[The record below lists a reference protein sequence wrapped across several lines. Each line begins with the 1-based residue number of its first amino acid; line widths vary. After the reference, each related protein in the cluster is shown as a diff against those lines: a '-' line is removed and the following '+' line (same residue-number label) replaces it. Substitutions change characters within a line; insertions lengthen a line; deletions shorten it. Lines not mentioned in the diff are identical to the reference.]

1 MVLEVNF
8 LSNDKYNDMFVADEG
23 MVDISGDAS
32 RSSKGGGRRY
42 SSSKTAKASSGTKN
56 NFFADKKKVIIIS
69 SVAAALVIG
78 AGITGF
84 CLFANREQPPVAAA
98 VVEKP
103 TDPPEFTFAEG
114 AEVSG
119 ISVAGKTF
127 KQAQSLLELNSKSF
141 IDPIKI
147 TVEADGE
154 MTELTQNDFD
164 YTFNIEEVLK
174 QLKKD
179 NENGVKGTSEKP
191 LTYEVVAKPTDDSV
205 IKNTKAIQ
213 DSIDEDAKNARVTD
227 FHPYSEDRF
236 EYEEATNG
244 RELDSKDLEEKISEA
259 VHSGLST
266 VEIKAIVEPVE
277 PDIHIED
284 IKNNVQKLASYETYS
299 TNTAAGTNNMKV
311 ALDSCSGSII
321 DPGEVWSFNDCT
333 GNSNLE
339 SLGYQSAHVIED
351 GKLTDGIGGGICQA
365 STTIYNA
372 AIRANMEIEERY
384 CHKWASTY
392 CPAGLDATIDYPNL
406 DLKLSNPTDYQMF
419 LECKV
424 VGTTLYASVWGV
436 KSGNYDEIKTSN
448 ELGDRDGDNYAV
460 YAWRVYFKNG
470 AEVDREELPSSS
482 YDAKEYGVLFTS
494 AEVDPRSVDHNVD
507 DVDDWEPENDAEPA
521 PAEQTPEPESVVS
534 EVSVEQVPAEQESA
548 QEQQVAEQ

>member
-1 MVLEVNF
+1 M
-8 LSNDKYNDMFVADEG
+8 SNDKYNDMFVADEG

-84 CLFANREQPPVAAA
+84 CLLANREQPPVAAA

-213 DSIDEDAKNARVTD
+213 DSIDEDAKNA
-227 FHPYSEDRF
+227 
-236 EYEEATNG
+236 
-244 RELDSKDLEEKISEA
+244 
-259 VHSGLST
+259 
-266 VEIKAIVEPVE
+266 
-277 PDIHIED
+277 
-284 IKNNVQKLASYETYS
+284 
-299 TNTAAGTNNMKV
+299 
-311 ALDSCSGSII
+311 
-321 DPGEVWSFNDCT
+321 
-333 GNSNLE
+333 
-339 SLGYQSAHVIED
+339 
-351 GKLTDGIGGGICQA
+351 
-365 STTIYNA
+365 
-372 AIRANMEIEERY
+372 
-384 CHKWASTY
+384 
-392 CPAGLDATIDYPNL
+392 
-406 DLKLSNPTDYQMF
+406 
-419 LECKV
+419 
-424 VGTTLYASVWGV
+424 
-436 KSGNYDEIKTSN
+436 
-448 ELGDRDGDNYAV
+448 
-460 YAWRVYFKNG
+460 
-470 AEVDREELPSSS
+470 
-482 YDAKEYGVLFTS
+482 
-494 AEVDPRSVDHNVD
+494 
-507 DVDDWEPENDAEPA
+507 
-521 PAEQTPEPESVVS
+521 
-534 EVSVEQVPAEQESA
+534 
-548 QEQQVAEQ
+548 

>member
-460 YAWRVYFKNG
+460 YAWRVYFKDG

-507 DVDDWEPENDAEPA
+507 DVDDWEPHR
-521 PAEQTPEPESVVS
+521 SS
-534 EVSVEQVPAEQESA
+534 RSRSSSRS
-548 QEQQVAEQ
+548 